1 MKKLENI
8 LAENMRRFYTKNLN
22 ETQLDMFNMNNDE
35 YFLDRPEYDNTPTH
49 YEDLARDLKMAISRK
64 DGRIAIKAAEKLLK
78 YISVDIYKKLES
90 DYAKATP
97 GFASI
102 VQDEIDKVQTVNQD
116 VIKDAIKVL
125 KVSPQNMPAMQTI
138 YDIIIDLFRYVD

>member
-1 MKKLENI
+1 MKRNI
-8 LAENMRRFYTKNLN
+8 LAENMRRFHTKNLN
-22 ETQLDMFNMNNDE
+22 ETQLDMFNMNDDE
-35 YFLDRPEYDNTPTH
+35 YFLDRPEFDNTSTH